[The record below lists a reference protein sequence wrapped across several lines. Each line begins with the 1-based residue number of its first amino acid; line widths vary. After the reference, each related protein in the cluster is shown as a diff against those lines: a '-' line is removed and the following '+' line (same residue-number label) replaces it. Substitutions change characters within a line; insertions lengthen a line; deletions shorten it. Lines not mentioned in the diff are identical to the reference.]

1 MIKYGCTYRDM
12 EQIII
17 QVMNIMKESGMVVR
31 GQDGVECTILMGQ
44 YMKGSGIMIVVMVM
58 DY

>member
-1 MIKYGCTYRDM
+1 M
-12 EQIII
+12 ERIII
-17 QVMNIMKESGMVVR
+17 QLMNIMKVNGMLVR
-31 GQDGVECTILMGQ
+31 DQDGVGCTIAMDQ

>member
-1 MIKYGCTYRDM
+1 M

-17 QVMNIMKESGMVVR
+17 QLMNTMKENGMPVKD
-31 GQDGVECTILMGQ
+31 QDGVECTLVTDQ
-44 YMKGSGIMIVVMVM
+44 YMKESGIMIVVMVM

>member
-1 MIKYGCTYRDM
+1 MVKYGCTYRDM

-17 QVMNIMKESGMVVR
+17 QVTNIMKKNGMVVR
-31 GQDGVECTILMGQ
+31 GQDGVECTILMDQ